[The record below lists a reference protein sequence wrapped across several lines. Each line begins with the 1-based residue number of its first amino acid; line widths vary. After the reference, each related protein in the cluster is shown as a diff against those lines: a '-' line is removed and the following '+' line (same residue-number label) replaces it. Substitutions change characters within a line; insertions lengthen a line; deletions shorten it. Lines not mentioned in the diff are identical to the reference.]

1 MVLFYYTILPSWRSR
16 LKNRVFHNICKWNPL
31 EIEISV
37 IRGETC
43 HYLND
48 NAIND
53 GTECRNCMPSSFQ
66 NYFSSEHLILLN
78 SPHEGHCTRREK
90 MPAMSKNALTKES
103 RRSVSRS
110 KTQFLKRKINRDKI
124 VHTSGEGWTGKIN

>member
-1 MVLFYYTILPSWRSR
+1 MWYYFIIPFIQAGEVG
-16 LKNRVFHNICKWNPL
+16 LKTAYFTKICNLNPL
-31 EIEISV
+31 EIEIPV

-48 NAIND
+48 NAINND
-53 GTECRNCMPSSFQ
+53 TECRNCMSSSFQ

-78 SPHEGHCTRREK
+78 SPHEGQCTRRQ
-90 MPAMSKNALTKES
+90 MPAMFKNALTKQN

-110 KTQFLKRKINRDKI
+110 KTQLLKRKVNKDKI
-124 VHTSGEGWTGKIN
+124 VHTSWEG